1 MPCAD
6 GTVFNP
12 ALKVCDWPD
21 NVPGCGG
28 DGNTGSGPNTNSTG
42 NH

>member
-1 MPCAD
+1 MPCAI

-21 NVPGCGG
+21 NVPCCNG
-28 DGNTGSGPNTNSTG
+28 DSN
-42 NH
+42 